1 MIIHNLETIWYFSR
15 EKQGGK
21 RTRKGKSNV
30 LEKIIYVSFSTQRNS
45 LQTTMKVVILKKKKN
60 AQMHV
65 TVASKH
71 IGQLID
77 YVTRSNGDINIEN
90 LYFCYL

>member
-1 MIIHNLETIWYFSR
+1 
-15 EKQGGK
+15 
-21 RTRKGKSNV
+21 
-30 LEKIIYVSFSTQRNS
+30 
-45 LQTTMKVVILKKKKN
+45 
-60 AQMHV
+60 MHV

-77 YVTRSNGDINIEN
+77 YVTRKVRSNGDINIEN